1 MVRPIDPTASPRL
14 LALLEGTDGH
24 AAGSVLA
31 RWSERLDW
39 SALPKRLTLADGS
52 SLELDHKRRQ
62 GIVREVRG
70 GTFVADL
77 GRPDRMRDLED
88 VLTPDLTVEAGP
100 SLDGLLEIPFIE
112 GRGEVSVNDPLDP
125 KGKRTRD
132 FIDLGPVPVVRFLD
146 GDGFPRVV
154 GYGDL
159 GHVTGFGTTL
169 MSDGGAYASLR
180 THSGLA
186 AVHDARRT
194 SFKRSVTGSHAE
206 QARAEGFAPVTT
218 KDGVI
223 GVVVDTRTPGHHL
236 VLAAYG
242 GPHGGTVGY
251 VVDLRRPPVE
261 DGAIVDLRA

>member
-1 MVRPIDPTASPRL
+1 MVRSPDPTAATRL

-24 AAGSVLA
+24 EAGSVLV

-39 SALPKRLTLADGS
+39 SALPQRLTLSDGAR
-52 SLELDHKRRQ
+52 LEFDHRRRQ

-77 GRPDRMRDLED
+77 GRRDRMRDRED

-100 SLDGLLEIPFIE
+100 SLDGLIEIPYVE

-132 FIDLGPVPVVRFLD
+132 FIDLGPVSVVRFVD
-146 GDGFPRVV
+146 GDGVPRVI

-159 GHVTGFGTTL
+159 THLTGFGTTL
-169 MSDGGAYASLR
+169 MSDGGAHASLR
-180 THSGLA
+180 TRSGLA

-194 SFKRSVTGSHAE
+194 SFKRSVTEAHAE

-218 KDGVI
+218 RHGVI
-223 GVVVDTRTPGHHL
+223 GVVVDTRSPGHHL

-242 GPHGGTVGY
+242 GARGGTVGY
-251 VVDLRRPPVE
+251 VVDLRRPPVK
-261 DGAIVDLRA
+261 DGAIIDPA